1 MIFSNKNFLTE
12 VGSWRLSINCSY
24 FGPDVWQ
31 HSMNWRKEIFV
42 SDMWEFGGYS
52 NFAIENSFSHSQNW
66 SHHI

>member
-31 HSMNWRKEIFV
+31 HSMNWRQEIFV
-42 SDMWEFGGYS
+42 SDMWEFGEYS
-52 NFAIENSFSHSQNW
+52 NFVIENSFSHSQNW